1 MSLTQDQ
8 GIEKGDLLPIME
20 EFYSL
25 QGEGYN
31 TGKAAYFIRVGG
43 CDVGCDFCDVKEAW
57 DAALLAPTRIED
69 VVERASQFPAK
80 SVIITGGE
88 PLLYNLDPICKRLHE
103 NNLKTFLETSGSS
116 PMSGSWDWVCLSAKR
131 NIPPLETNLKYAS
144 ELKMIICDD
153 KDFEFAETYSNKVDN
168 SKCFLYLQ
176 PEWSVR
182 HIIMPK
188 IIEYIKMNPKWR
200 ISLQSHKYME
210 IP

>member
-1 MSLTQDQ
+1 MTQEQ
-8 GIEKGDLLPIME
+8 LIESGKLLPIME

-57 DAALLAPTRIED
+57 DAALLAPTNIEE
-69 VVERASQFPAK
+69 VVRRAIKFPAK
-80 SVIITGGE
+80 SAIITGGE
-88 PLLYNLDPICKRLHE
+88 PLLYNLDPLCEMLHQ
-103 NNLKTFLETSGSS
+103 NNIETILETSGSS
-116 PMSGSWDWVCLSAKR
+116 PMSGSWDWICLSAKR
-131 NIPPLETNLKYAS
+131 NIPPIEANIKYAS
-144 ELKMIICDD
+144 ELKMIISDE
-153 KDFEFAETYSNKVDN
+153 KDFAFAETYSQKVDN

-182 HIIMPK
+182 NIIMPK

-200 ISLQSHKYME
+200 ISLQSHKYMQ